1 MNYLCLAS
9 FLTLF
14 NFRLLNFA
22 NPMAVKWYLNCRFQ
36 QEDYYYSC
44 VCFVGNFLLVLFL
57 CLLLRFLLIAAAE
70 YFDHGV
76 LSVGF
81 LLHLPPCFFCWGWV
95 YSFHQIWYFRAII
108 FFFFSFLFFFPCLC
122 PPFTSFPLGLQLYV
136 GLLEIVSQHSDA
148 LFFFFF
154 LSLFFFPFPL
164 CFRLYSVHCYVKF
177 LKYLLSC

>member
-108 FFFFSFLFFFPCLC
+108 FFFFSFLFFFSLSLSSFHFFPSGTAVVCWATWNCL
-122 PPFTSFPLGLQLYV
+122 T
-136 GLLEIVSQHSDA
+136 A
-148 LFFFFF
+148 LWCSFFFF
-154 LSLFFFPFPL
+154 S
-164 CFRLYSVHCYVKF
+164 
-177 LKYLLSC
+177 